1 MVSLTGMCVVCI
13 GSIAV
18 IAELQ
23 FLGNHGLEGFFRNDE
38 KKENRSDF
46 ENFEDERRTRIGSL
60 KKKALNTSS
69 KFKHSLEKKSSRRK
83 SDGCVSTVSIEDV
96 RNFKEQFL
104 KVRKFDIER
113 AKHMWNDM
121 LQWRKEFG
129 TDTIMEMSPF
139 EEAPEEFDQTIFVVQ
154 KNKSI
159 RPIEGLALNFVKD
172 QQR

>member
-1 MVSLTGMCVVCI
+1 MAKHHCLSRMCVVCI

-38 KKENRSDF
+38 KKENISDF

-83 SDGCVSTVSIEDV
+83 SDGCVSSVSIEDV
-96 RNFKEQFL
+96 RNFKEQ
-104 KVRKFDIER
+104 
-113 AKHMWNDM
+113 
-121 LQWRKEFG
+121 
-129 TDTIMEMSPF
+129 
-139 EEAPEEFDQTIFVVQ
+139 
-154 KNKSI
+154 
-159 RPIEGLALNFVKD
+159 
-172 QQR
+172 